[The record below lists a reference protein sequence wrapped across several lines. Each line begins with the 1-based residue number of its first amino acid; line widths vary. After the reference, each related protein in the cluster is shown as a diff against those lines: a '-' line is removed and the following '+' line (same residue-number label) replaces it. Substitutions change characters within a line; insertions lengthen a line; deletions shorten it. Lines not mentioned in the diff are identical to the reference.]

1 MGASRRACYVV
12 AFALLVLSLSLKCAF
27 TTFFGFTGATSKAA
41 ASSGDLPWHEA
52 FDFLDRL
59 RRVIL
64 HDLAGLARAYMGTTL
79 ANGRAAPT
87 SSSSPSLS
95 NSNNNANAS
104 WEQQCLAAQVLP
116 FVCGCLLDR
125 RTSLSRNS
133 VECLADVF
141 VSAGSEH
148 LKAVAVMENAAQCFE
163 IASVRLCGTKGR

>member
-1 MGASRRACYVV
+1 
-12 AFALLVLSLSLKCAF
+12 VLRCSFCTPCSVS
-27 TTFFGFTGATSKAA
+27 FFEVHIHHFVFCFTGATSKAA

-95 NSNNNANAS
+95 NSSNCTNAS